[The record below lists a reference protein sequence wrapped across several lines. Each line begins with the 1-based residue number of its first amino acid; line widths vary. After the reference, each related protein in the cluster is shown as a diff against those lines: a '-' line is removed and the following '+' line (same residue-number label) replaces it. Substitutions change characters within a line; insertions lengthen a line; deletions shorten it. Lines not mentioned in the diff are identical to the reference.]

1 MIPNKKNFQ
10 KTVDNKPVD
19 LYILKNKDNA
29 QVAITNYG
37 GRIVS
42 LLVPDSK
49 GVLTDVV
56 TGYDSLESYWKEGE
70 PYFGAIVGRYGNR
83 IAKGRFTLN
92 NKTYELAVNN
102 GPNALHGGIKGFS
115 ASVWNAKQVSDQ
127 ILEIEYYAKDGE
139 EGYPGNMHVKITYTL
154 TDQNELKLDYEA
166 STDAPTVVNLANHAY
181 FNLDGESSDTILDH
195 ELMINADR
203 FIPVDATSIPLGHLK
218 DVEGT
223 PFDFREFKEI
233 GSHIEEE
240 NEQIINGQGYDHTFV
255 LNHPRNTLGLCA
267 IARGARTGITM
278 EVLTTEPGV
287 QFYSA
292 NFLHGR
298 DSDGKGGKR
307 YPRRSAFCLETQHFP
322 DSPNHESFPTT
333 VLNPGESFR
342 STTIYRFT

>member
-1 MIPNKKNFQ
+1 MIPKKENFQ

-19 LYILKNKDNA
+19 LYILKNQNNA

-56 TGYDSLESYWKEGE
+56 TGHDSLESYWKEDE

-102 GPNALHGGIKGFS
+102 GPNALHGGIRGFS
-115 ASVWNAKQVSDQ
+115 ARVWNAIQVSEQ
-127 ILEIEYYAKDGE
+127 VLEIRYDAKDGE
-139 EGYPGNMHVKITYTL
+139 EGYPGNMHVKVTYTL
-154 TDQNELKLDYEA
+154 TDHNELRIDYEA
-166 STDAPTVVNLANHAY
+166 STDAPTVVNLTNHAY
-181 FNLDGESSDTILDH
+181 FNLDGESSETVLDQ
-195 ELMINADR
+195 ELTINADR
-203 FIPVDATSIPLGHLK
+203 FIPVDATSIPLGHFE
-218 DVEGT
+218 DVAGT
-223 PFDFREFKEI
+223 PFDFRKSKEI
-233 GSHIEEE
+233 GFHIEDQH
-240 NEQIINGQGYDHTFV
+240 EQIINGQGYDHTFV
-255 LNHPRNTLGLCA
+255 LNHPGNTLGLCA
-267 IARGARTGITM
+267 IARGQKTGITM

-292 NFLHGR
+292 NFLNGK
-298 DSDGKGGKR
+298 DSDGKGGRR

-322 DSPNHESFPTT
+322 DSPNHETFPTT
-333 VLNPGESFR
+333 VLNPGERFR